1 MTRIRFDGSEEKPQ
15 SQPLD
20 CDPPENGATL
30 ARLHGGSS
38 RGRDLKGG
46 EGAARLLSRGGVKA
60 GPPQTSSG
68 LGGAS
73 DVSDCTIPGR
83 DVGSADFRVLT
94 LFVEQ

>member
-30 ARLHGGSS
+30 ARLRGGASETGS
-38 RGRDLKGG
+38 EGG
-46 EGAARLLSRGGVKA
+46 EEAARLLSRGGVKA

-68 LGGAS
+68 LGGRPTCPIAKS
-73 DVSDCTIPGR
+73 PAAMLVPLIFAC
-83 DVGSADFRVLT
+83 
-94 LFVEQ
+94 